1 MIRSFPTFALAAVA
15 ALAVFFLTVGNAR
28 AEGRIAAIKVAGNER
43 VEPETILSYMDVRQ
57 GDPLTQ
63 DSLDR
68 IVKSLYRTG
77 LFADV
82 SAIPQGDTI
91 LVRVAENPV
100 INEIAF
106 EGNDK
111 MEDEDLLAEIMI
123 RPRQVFTRT
132 KIQND
137 VTRLYDLY
145 RRDGRFSVSIDPKVI
160 KLDQNRVNLVFEIDE
175 GSVTKVRTVRFVGNR
190 HFSDDALRGE
200 INTRESHWYS
210 FISAD
215 DRYDPD
221 KLAYDGEMLRRF
233 YLSQGYADFR
243 LVSSSAEL
251 SQDRQ
256 SFYITF
262 TVDEGERYK
271 IGKIDIVSSVRG
283 FDPNG
288 LKEYVNF
295 EVGDWYDASAV
306 SAVAEKMTTAMNE
319 MQYAFAVVRPD
330 IERNAQDH
338 TLGIVFRVSETS
350 RVYVERINI
359 NGNVRT
365 HDKVV
370 RRQFELAEGDPLNK
384 LRLSKSEQNIRDLD
398 YFEKVDVRT
407 EQGSAPD
414 KAVVDVDVSE
424 KSTGEFSVGA
434 GFSTSDGPLADFRVR
449 ERNFLGRGQDVSLA
463 STIAGRRTEFDASFT
478 EPYFL
483 DRDLS
488 AGVDAFHITRD
499 FQRQSSYDQRRTG
512 GALRLGYP
520 LSEKWRQSLRYQ
532 LERNEIKNV
541 DDNASLYIREQEGTR
556 VTSSVSQRLTYDD
569 RDSRLFPTDGLYSWL
584 DTEVAG
590 LGGDAKY
597 VSAKL
602 GATWYYPVSEGWVFN
617 LMGEGGAI
625 AGLGGQNVAIND
637 RFFIGGQTLRGFQ
650 TSGIGPRDTTTD
662 DALGGDYYYRSTAE
676 ISFPLGL
683 DEELG
688 VQGHAFTDAGSLWN
702 ADGVSGPDVVD
713 EGSLRASGG
722 VGISWRS
729 PFGPIRADMAYPV
742 MKEDYDRKENF
753 RFSFGTRF

>member
-1 MIRSFPTFALAAVA
+1 MIRRSLSFALAMVA
-15 ALAVFFLTVGNAR
+15 ALVVFSLSGR
-28 AEGRIAAIKVAGNER
+28 AEAESRISAINITGNER
-43 VEPETILSYMDVRQ
+43 VEPETIRSYMDVRQ
-57 GDPLTQ
+57 GDALTP
-63 DSLDR
+63 DALDR

-82 SAIPQGDTI
+82 SAVPQGDSSV

-111 MEDEDLLAEIMI
+111 IKDEDLLAEIMI

-132 KIQND
+132 KVQND

-175 GSVTKVRTVRFVGNR
+175 GAVTKVRTVRFVGNK

-200 INTRESHWYS
+200 INTKESRWYS

-251 SQDRQ
+251 SQDRK

-271 IGKIDIVSSVRG
+271 VGKIDITSSVRG
-283 FDPNG
+283 FDPNT

-295 EVGDWYDASAV
+295 AVGDWYDATAV
-306 SAVAEKMTTAMNE
+306 SNVAEKMTTAMNG

-330 IERNAQDH
+330 IDRNAQDH

-350 RVYVERINI
+350 RTYVEQINI

-365 HDKVV
+365 HDKVI

-398 YFEKVDVRT
+398 YFDKVDVRT

-414 KAVVDVDVSE
+414 KSIIDVDVSE

-449 ERNFLGRGQDVSLA
+449 ERNFLGRGQDASLA

-532 LERNEIKNV
+532 LERNEINNV
-541 DDNASLYIREQEGTR
+541 DDNASRYIREQEGTR
-556 VTSSVSQRLTYDD
+556 VTSSVSQRVSYDS
-569 RDSRLFPTDGLYSWL
+569 RDSTLFPTNGLYSWF
-584 DTEVAG
+584 DTELAG

-597 VSAKL
+597 VSAKV
-602 GATWYYPVSEGWVFN
+602 GTTWYYPVSEGWVFS

-625 AGLGGQNVAIND
+625 SGYSGEKVAIND

-650 TSGIGPRDTTTD
+650 TSGIGPRDLTTD
-662 DALGGDYYYRSTAE
+662 DSLGGNYYYRSTAE
-676 ISFPLGL
+676 LSFPLGL

-688 VQGHAFTDAGSLWN
+688 VEGHAFTDAGSLWH
-702 ADGVSGPDVVD
+702 ADGVSGTGIVD

-722 VGISWRS
+722 VGVSWRS
-729 PFGPIRADMAYPV
+729 PFGPIRADLAYPV

>member
-1 MIRSFPTFALAAVA
+1 MIRRFSAFALAALA
-15 ALAVFFLTVGNAR
+15 ALSALFLTTGAAR
-28 AEGRIAAIKVAGNER
+28 AEGRISAIKISGNER
-43 VEPETILSYMDVRQ
+43 VEAETVLSYMDVRQ

-82 SAIPQGDTI
+82 SAMPQGDAV
-91 LVRVAENPV
+91 LVHVAENPV

-111 MEDEDLLAEIMI
+111 LKDEDLLAEIMI

-132 KIQND
+132 KVQND

-145 RRDGRFSVSIDPKVI
+145 RRDGRFSVTIDPKVI

-175 GSVTKVRTVRFVGNR
+175 GAVTKVRTVRFVGNR

-271 IGKIDIVSSVRG
+271 IGKIDILSSVRG
-283 FDPNG
+283 FDPNT

-295 EVGDWYDASAV
+295 EVGDWYDASDV
-306 SAVAEKMTTAMNE
+306 SSVAEKMTTAMNG

-330 IERNAQDH
+330 IERNVQDH

-350 RVYVERINI
+350 HTYVERINI

-365 HDKVV
+365 HDKVI

-398 YFEKVDVRT
+398 YFDKVDVRT

-449 ERNFLGRGQDVSLA
+449 ERNFLGRGQDASLA

-541 DDNASLYIREQEGTR
+541 DDNASRYIREQEGTR

-569 RDSRLFPTDGLYSWL
+569 RDSTLFPTDGLYSWL
-584 DTEVAG
+584 DTEIAG

-597 VSAKL
+597 VSARL
-602 GATWYYPVSEGWVFN
+602 GATWYYPVTEGWVFS

-625 AGLGGQNVAIND
+625 AGFSGQNVAIND
-637 RFFIGGQTLRGFQ
+637 RFFLGGQTLRGFQ
-650 TSGIGPRDTTTD
+650 TSGVGPRDTETN

-676 ISFPLGL
+676 LSFPLGL

-688 VQGHAFTDAGSLWN
+688 VEGHAFTDAGSLWN
-702 ADGVSGPDVVD
+702 ADGVSGPGVVD

-729 PFGPIRADMAYPV
+729 PFGPIRADLAYPV
-742 MKEDYDRKENF
+742 LKEDYDRKENF

>member
-1 MIRSFPTFALAAVA
+1 MIRSFPTFALAVVA
-15 ALAVFFLTVGNAR
+15 ALAVFFLTAGHAR

-111 MEDEDLLAEIMI
+111 MKDEDLLAEIMI

-132 KIQND
+132 KVQND

-175 GSVTKVRTVRFVGNR
+175 GAVTKVRTVRFVGNR

-271 IGKIDIVSSVRG
+271 IGKIDILSSVRG

-288 LKEYVNF
+288 LKKYVNF
-295 EVGDWYDASAV
+295 EVGDWYDASDV
-306 SAVAEKMTTAMNE
+306 STVAEKMTTAMNE

-398 YFEKVDVRT
+398 YFDKVDVRT

-449 ERNFLGRGQDVSLA
+449 ERNFLGRGQDASLA

-541 DDNASLYIREQEGTR
+541 DDNASRYIREQEGTR

-569 RDSRLFPTDGLYSWL
+569 RDSTLFPTDGLYSWL
-584 DTEVAG
+584 ETEAAG
-590 LGGDAKY
+590 IGGDAKY

-602 GATWYYPVSEGWVFN
+602 GATWYYPVSEGWVFS

-676 ISFPLGL
+676 LSFPLGL

-702 ADGVSGPDVVD
+702 ADGVSGPGIVD

-729 PFGPIRADMAYPV
+729 PFGPIRADLAYPV